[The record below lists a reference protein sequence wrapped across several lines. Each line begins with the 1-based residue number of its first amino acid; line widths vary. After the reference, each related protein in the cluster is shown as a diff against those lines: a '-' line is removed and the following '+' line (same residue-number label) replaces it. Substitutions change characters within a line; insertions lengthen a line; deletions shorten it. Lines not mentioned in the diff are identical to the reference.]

1 MKAHHPNMQVKVFV
15 SAALGDLQMKKQIK
29 RILEAE
35 KDTNVWLAHALQDF
49 NVKLVRLGRASKVA
63 YLSKKKSVVKEEN
76 RNANK
81 TRIRNENP
89 KSYEEKQRI
98 KFAKLRKQWGS
109 RFNPLMVG
117 TNTVTKRNNI
127 RKKQEQQ
134 KLLNIVKHTVK
145 FNN

>member
-1 MKAHHPNMQVKVFV
+1 MKAHHTNMQVKVLV
-15 SAALGDLQMKKQIK
+15 SEALDDLEVKKQIR

-35 KDTNVWLAHALQDF
+35 TEKNDWLNHSLKDF
-49 NVKLVRLGRASKVA
+49 NVKLVRLDRASKVA

-81 TRIRNENP
+81 TRILHENP

-127 RKKQEQQ
+127 RKKQEQ
-134 KLLNIVKHTVK
+134 LLLRKQ
-145 FNN
+145 